1 MRQILQLTIA
11 VVTVFAVTGCA
22 TTMTV
27 SSHMER
33 GLDLSRYH
41 TFDWGPA
48 DALPSG
54 DARLDKDPFFND
66 HVLGAVE
73 RGLSARGLALAS
85 AGPPDLLIHYHASI
99 TRRLEVD
106 HRQDH
111 AFANCASGEC
121 PGEVTEYEAG
131 TLVLDILDARSNRL
145 LWRGW
150 AQNSVEDMLDDPDRM
165 AKTIEEAVARMLR
178 RLPPKL

>member
-1 MRQILQLTIA
+1 MRQILQLTMA
-11 VVTVFAVTGCA
+11 VVTVFIVTGCA

-27 SSHMER
+27 SSHVER

-48 DALPSG
+48 DALPTG

-73 RGLSARGLALAS
+73 RGLSARGFELAS
-85 AGPPDLLIHYHASI
+85 AGSPDLLIHYHASI
-99 TRRLEVD
+99 TRRLDVN
-106 HRQDH
+106 RQDRV
-111 AFANCASGEC
+111 FGYCAPGEC
-121 PGEVTEYEAG
+121 PAEMAEYEAG
-131 TLVLDILDARSNRL
+131 TLVLDIVDTRSNRL

-165 AKTIEEAVARMLR
+165 AKTIEEAVVRMLR